1 MGSQILFGHL
11 LQGKVQRPL
20 TGIDWKRYPKELAPS
35 KIKKSKRTSTAKV
48 KTDVKRRKLTDTAN
62 ILDKLEKNEENEEKD
77 QDDDETSNPGAVK
90 YDISVYTINFTGFFW
105 IFSIFENIIFDFSG
119 GSDKDEDETSNKDDI
134 EEDEVM
140 DEELDEG
147 TDYANNYF
155 DNGENYL
162 DDEDDNLDEGGI
174 F

>member
-1 MGSQILFGHL
+1 MIYLISRVLLAWTFLNFLAHCESISRKFRENDFKKKLIFL
-11 LQGKVQRPL
+11 DILQGKVQRPL

-90 YDISVYTINFTGFFW
+90 YDILVYTINFTEFVFW
-105 IFSIFENIIFDFSG
+105 IFSIF
-119 GSDKDEDETSNKDDI
+119 
-134 EEDEVM
+134 
-140 DEELDEG
+140 
-147 TDYANNYF
+147 
-155 DNGENYL
+155 
-162 DDEDDNLDEGGI
+162 
-174 F
+174 

>member
-62 ILDKLEKNEENEEKD
+62 ILDKLEKNEENEDKD

-90 YDISVYTINFTGFFW
+90 YDISVYTSNFTEFFLD
-105 IFSIFENIIFDFSG
+105 IFHVLQ
-119 GSDKDEDETSNKDDI
+119 T
-134 EEDEVM
+134 
-140 DEELDEG
+140 
-147 TDYANNYF
+147 
-155 DNGENYL
+155 
-162 DDEDDNLDEGGI
+162 
-174 F
+174 

>member
-90 YDISVYTINFTGFFW
+90 YDILVYTIIFTEFFLD
-105 IFSIFENIIFDFSG
+105 IFHFY
-119 GSDKDEDETSNKDDI
+119 KKQT
-134 EEDEVM
+134 
-140 DEELDEG
+140 
-147 TDYANNYF
+147 
-155 DNGENYL
+155 
-162 DDEDDNLDEGGI
+162 
-174 F
+174 